1 MRFVGVCQSKNWL
14 DLFRIIEDNWLACPE
29 KVDKVYN
36 IVRAKKKKLEHIHN
50 IGIKLAESLM
60 RYSEQRA
67 THRISARL

>member
-1 MRFVGVCQSKNWL
+1 MRFVGVVKVKIGSICSELSKTTGLPVQRRWIRYTTL
-14 DLFRIIEDNWLACPE
+14 LEQ
-29 KVDKVYN
+29 
-36 IVRAKKKKLEHIHN
+36 KKKKLEHIHN